1 MDNGEESTDSEIAE
15 RVVTLQV
22 FHDVLL
28 ESLAMS
34 AFSLYKNEVHT
45 QKGLEC
51 RSVYILYMCSTN

>member
-28 ESLAMS
+28 ESLA
-34 AFSLYKNEVHT
+34 
-45 QKGLEC
+45 
-51 RSVYILYMCSTN
+51 I